1 MAITKRSEHSLMA
14 KYLPPWIRHG
24 VDEAGRDATA
34 IAPGSSAIPNGTT
47 LGFDVVGDPV
57 DAFSL

>member
-1 MAITKRSEHSLMA
+1 MA
-14 KYLPPWIRHG
+14 KYLPPWIGHG

-47 LGFDVVGDPV
+47 LGFDVVGNPV